1 VSVSVAVHGDDA
13 RVILHVALVV
23 EDGARDVMQVE
34 RELLV
39 QIDSAAQPS
48 SWSAPEIVMIM

>member
-1 VSVSVAVHGDDA
+1 VSVAVHGDDA